1 MQSSD
6 FAVTVVI
13 DSWPYCDRPY
23 IYEGDVLSISV
34 EPEGRGSIA
43 LLSGQSVVGYAPRDV
58 AWLALKALDEGLRVS
73 ATVLSAPAEG
83 CPTVRIASCDPYGA
97 HSAAGV
103 TAACVGAE
111 QDIDRPVVSK
121 GAAVAVAAAVCVVIT
136 AISVV
141 SYIGEHGTSAPVAA
155 ENTTATQAVSAAA
168 TSKPSAAPAQATQP
182 KAVQPASMTASQSNA
197 LKSAGSYLQYGAFS
211 YSGLIGQLEYEGYST
226 EDATWA
232 ADNCGAD
239 WQSQALKSAKSYL
252 AYSSFSRSGLIGQ
265 LEYEGFSTEDATYAA
280 DNCGADWYAQA
291 VGSAQ
296 SYLAYGSFSHSG
308 LVEQLEYEG
317 YTYEEAEYGVSA
329 AGL

>member
-6 FAVTVVI
+6 FAITVVI

-34 EPEGRGSIA
+34 EPGGRGSVA
-43 LLSGQSVVGYAPRDV
+43 LLSGQSVVGYVPRDV

-97 HSAAGV
+97 HSVSGV
-103 TAACVGAE
+103 AAACVGTE

-141 SYIGEHGTSAPVAA
+141 SYIGKHGTSAPVAT
-155 ENTTATQAVSAAA
+155 ESPTAMQTAPAAA
-168 TSKPSAAPAQATQP
+168 SSKPSAASAQP
-182 KAVQPASMTASQSNA
+182 KAAQTASMTASQSNA
-197 LKSAGSYLQYGAFS
+197 LKSAKSYLQYGAFS

-232 ADNCGAD
+232 ADNCGAG

-265 LEYEGFSTEDATYAA
+265 LEYEGFSAEDAVYAA

-317 YTYEEAEYGVSA
+317 YTHEEAEYGVSA